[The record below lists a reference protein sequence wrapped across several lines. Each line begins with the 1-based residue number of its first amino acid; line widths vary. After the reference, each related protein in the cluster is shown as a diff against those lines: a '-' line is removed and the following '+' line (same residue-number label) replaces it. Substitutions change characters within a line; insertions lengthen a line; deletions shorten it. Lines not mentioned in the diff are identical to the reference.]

1 MTYGVVIRTSKF
13 LLFDVRRYFKGFAVL
28 MFLKHCAIV
37 VQYCDTKHD
46 SQNVLGHCVFVGHN
60 QLLAKQ

>member
-46 SQNVLGHCVFVGHN
+46 SQRVLGYCVFVEHN
-60 QLLAKQ
+60 QLQTKQ